1 MKYIVAVS
9 GGVDSVVLLDVLVQ
23 AAEHEIVVV
32 HVNHGIRADSSVDEK
47 LVRSLAEKHSL
58 QCEVVRLS
66 LGKGVSEETARDARH
81 AALRHALEK
90 FAADKIVTAH
100 HEDDLLETMCINI
113 LRGTGW
119 RGLCSLRNTDEY
131 ERPLLAWSKFKVVTY
146 ALEQNLE
153 WHEDSTNDDM
163 RYLRNF
169 LRAGLVARLTA
180 LQRAELVALSAAS
193 SQLRGDIEAQASD
206 FVALHEEEGGLSRY
220 ALIMLEQNEAYEVLR
235 GWLGESL
242 TRDRFGDLW
251 LFCKTASAGSRWS
264 LDATRFIRAS
274 QRTLVVESPHN

>member
-9 GGVDSVVLLDVLVQ
+9 GGVDSVVLLDVLVR
-23 AAEHEIVVV
+23 AAEHELVVV
-32 HVNHGIRADSSVDEK
+32 HVNHGIRPDSHVDEA
-47 LVRSLAEKHSL
+47 LVRKLAKEHSL
-58 QCEVVRLS
+58 QCEVVELG
-66 LGKGVSEETARDARH
+66 LGKGVSEEVARDARH
-81 AALRHALEK
+81 AALRRALKK

-119 RGLCSLRNTDEY
+119 RGLCSLRNTDDY

-146 ALEQNLE
+146 ALEQKLE
-153 WHEDSTNDDM
+153 WHEDSTNDDL
-163 RYLRNF
+163 RYFRNF
-169 LRAGLVARLTA
+169 LRAGLVARLT
-180 LQRAELVALSAAS
+180 LQQRVELVALSEATS
-193 SQLRGDIEAQASD
+193 ELRGDIEAQASD
-206 FVALHEEEGGLSRY
+206 YVVLHGEEDGLSRY

-242 TRDRFGDLW
+242 TRARFGDLW

-274 QRTLVVESPHN
+274 QRALVVESPHD